1 MAKKS
6 KERIKGFDS
15 FLSGTTPEA
24 IKTKV
29 ESEETK
35 EKERINIS
43 LRILP
48 YYHKMAKLEA
58 TKNDISLGVF
68 YENLLIEYAKKNNI
82 DITAFIK

>member
-1 MAKKS
+1 MAK
-6 KERIKGFDS
+6 RDRLGFDS
-15 FLSGTTPEA
+15 FLNSTKPDA
-24 IKTKV
+24 IKSKV
-29 ESEETK
+29 DSEESN

-68 YENLLIEYAKKNNI
+68 YENLLIEYAKKHNI
-82 DITAFIK
+82 DITTFIK